1 MAFDKNK
8 PKILKLDQA
17 FNTIA
22 GLSQDLRDQA
32 YKLDIARSKQN
43 VAKASVP
50 LFRWGG
56 GLSLGSY
63 IVLSKM
69 NFNPNLIHLIASMV
83 VFGIGLSLKAFTNLF
98 GDLIEKPLKF
108 ALVDLNN
115 NTILTKDELLSLG
128 VDLPDPIKFYDLGK
142 SDLEFKISSP
152 KIPETTS
159 GTSDFIQKKTKNAGE
174 ADEKNIY
181 TWNNQRPSEF
191 ALIFDKESQ
200 KTIEDIVKIYQSP
213 STKKHLQQYGLLY
226 VSLGMAGVAV
236 GADAVAKLTQPGKKP
251 DKSTGTIPSIVSD
264 ITPSPKK
271 KTPSRQKLIERLNK

>member
-108 ALVDLNN
+108 ALVDLYDNK
-115 NTILTKDELLSLG
+115 ILTKDELSSMG

-152 KIPETTS
+152 KIPGTTD
-159 GTSDFIQKKTKNAGE
+159 GKSDFVQKKTENAGKD
-174 ADEKNIY
+174 DEKNIY

-213 STKKHLQQYGLLY
+213 STKKHLRQYGLLY
-226 VSLGMAGVAV
+226 ASLGMAGVAV
-236 GADAVAKLTQPGKKP
+236 GADAVAKLVQPGKKP
-251 DKSTGTIPSIVSD
+251 DKSTGIIPSDVSD

-271 KTPSRQKLIERLNK
+271 KTPSRQQLIERLNK